1 MTTATGAPTT
11 ATAPALRTLYY
22 ARFGFAII
30 WAILLVVTASS
41 LDSISSINA
50 LTVILLVLYPLVD
63 AAAAAV
69 DVRSS
74 GASRPTALYVNMALS
89 LLAAV
94 GLAIAVSAG
103 TPGVLRVWGAWAVLS
118 GLVQLFVGLTRR
130 TLGGQWPM
138 IISGAISTVAGASF
152 ILQASQSGAGLSTLA
167 GYATLGGIFFLV
179 SALRLRWRYRPAS
192 G

>member
-1 MTTATGAPTT
+1 MSTGTTAVDGGSAPT
-11 ATAPALRTLYY
+11 LRRLYFI
-22 ARFGFAII
+22 RFGFAIV
-30 WAILLVVTASS
+30 WAGLLVATAST
-41 LDSISSINA
+41 INP
-50 LTVILLVLYPLVD
+50 LSVTLLVLYPVFD
-63 AAAAAV
+63 VAAAV
-69 DVRSS
+69 VDARSS
-74 GASRPTALYVNMALS
+74 RSARPVSGLYVNIAIS

-118 GLVQLFVGLTRR
+118 GLVQLFVGLIRR

-152 ILQASQSGAGLSTLA
+152 ILQASQSGTGLSTLA